1 MHHAAVRDLHVRML
15 RNGPDGERTIKHLIS
30 ARRSRRFCC
39 VRSVSPAVFGC
50 FLMLWSCLLDS
61 MRLIRWFIALCSFC
75 KQPKANTA
83 LHGADG
89 QYGCL
94 RPPAYLLV

>member
-15 RNGPDGERTIKHLIS
+15 RNGPDGGHTNSTASQLVEVVVS
-30 ARRSRRFCC
+30 AVCEVCRQRF
-39 VRSVSPAVFGC
+39 FGC
-50 FLMLWSCLLDS
+50 CLMLWGCLLDC
-61 MRLIRWFIALCSFC
+61 MRLIRWFVAWGSFC
-75 KQPKANTA
+75 KQQANTA

-94 RPPAYLLV
+94 RPLAYLLV